1 MSKASS
7 LLKEFRDFAVRGNM
21 VDLAVGVIVGAAFGK
36 IVESLV
42 KDIIMPVI
50 NFMVGGTVDFSNK
63 FIVLHMPAGY
73 SGALTYADLT
83 KAGANVFAWG
93 SFVTIVI
100 NFVLLAFVIFFMV
113 KGINSTRARQALE
126 AAAPPPKP
134 EEVLLT
140 EIRDLLQAN
149 LTNASKSE

>member
-63 FIVLHMPAGY
+63 KCYIVFL
-73 SGALTYADLT
+73 
-83 KAGANVFAWG
+83 
-93 SFVTIVI
+93 
-100 NFVLLAFVIFFMV
+100 V
-113 KGINSTRARQALE
+113 KKKWE
-126 AAAPPPKP
+126 KM
-134 EEVLLT
+134 
-140 EIRDLLQAN
+140 
-149 LTNASKSE
+149 

>member
-73 SGALTYADLT
+73 SGPLTYADLT

-140 EIRDLLQAN
+140 EIRDLLQASLN
-149 LTNASKSE
+149 NASKSQ

>member
-1 MSKASS
+1 MSKATG
-7 LLKEFRDFAVRGNM
+7 LLKEFREFAVRGNM

-42 KDIIMPVI
+42 KDIVMPVV
-50 NFMVGGTVDFSNK
+50 NFIVGGTVDFSNK
-63 FIVLHMPAGY
+63 FIVLHQPEGY
-73 SGALTYADLT
+73 TGPQTYAELT
-83 KAGANVFAWG
+83 KAGATIFAWG

-100 NFVLLAFVIFFMV
+100 NFILLAFVIFWMV
-113 KGINSTRARQALE
+113 KGINSTRAKLALE

-140 EIRDLLQAN
+140 EIRDLLKARSQP
-149 LTNASKSE
+149 

>member
-7 LLKEFRDFAVRGNM
+7 LLKEFRDFAVRDNM

-42 KDIIMPVI
+42 KDIIMTVI

-73 SGALTYADLT
+73 SGPLTYADLT

-140 EIRDLLQAN
+140 EIRDLLQASLN
-149 LTNASKSE
+149 NTSKPQ